1 MITPL
6 VVLALLA
13 LMVLPIPTPLL
24 DLFFVLNIGIS
35 VAVLISAMRIREV
48 LEFVSFPT
56 LLLLTTLLR
65 LSLNVASTRV
75 VLLQGHTGPDAA
87 GKVIESFG
95 EFLIGGNYVVGIIV
109 FIILTIINFAVI
121 TKGAG
126 RVAEVSARFT
136 LDSLP
141 GKQMAIDAD
150 LNAGLIGEADAKRRR
165 KQVQQEA
172 DFYGS
177 MDGASKFV
185 RGDAIAG
192 IVIVIVNV
200 VGGLLVGVMQHSMD
214 ISVAAKVYTLLSIG
228 DGLVAQV
235 PALIISTA
243 AGIVVT
249 RVATDRDF
257 QQQIGDQ
264 LRDNAIVLWL
274 TGGVLGLLAVIPGMP
289 HFAFLALGAGFAG
302 LAWGISKARAK
313 EAAAKFKE
321 DSKPVETVEWG
332 DVPVVDPLTLE
343 LAFRLV
349 PLVDRADGSDLVQRI
364 TAIRKRFVGDI
375 GFLVPV
381 VHIRDNLDLPTETY
395 RLLVYGAEVGRGD
408 VYPDLMMAIE
418 PGPGAAAL
426 DGLRATDPTYGIAAY
441 WIARSLRERAI
452 SLGYTVVEPAVVI
465 ATHIDKLLRDHAHEL
480 LGRQETQ
487 ELLEHVK
494 GRFPKLVDD
503 LVPKVIPLG
512 TVQKVLQLLLVE
524 NIPVRD
530 VRTVLE
536 TIGEHVGRTQDPT
549 GLLLPVRQRL
559 SRTILQQVMGDDAE
573 LKVAAIHPDFERIV
587 EDALAGAPVAPD
599 GALEPG
605 LVKFLGEQAVEA
617 ANKLESDGLPPV
629 VLASTA
635 TRTTIAQ
642 ILKRVAPQISVLAMS
657 EIPPTTRIK
666 FEMVICQK
674 PA

>member
-1 MITPL
+1 
-6 VVLALLA
+6 
-13 LMVLPIPTPLL
+13 MVLPIPTPLL
-24 DLFFVLNIGIS
+24 DLFFVLNIGVS
-35 VAVLISAMRIREV
+35 VAILISAMRIREV

-75 VLLQGHTGPDAA
+75 VLLHGHSGPDAA
-87 GKVIESFG
+87 GKVIEAFG

-109 FIILTIINFAVI
+109 FIILTVINFAVI

-141 GKQMAIDAD
+141 GKQMAVDAD
-150 LNAGLIGEADAKRRR
+150 LNAGLIGEAEAKKRR

-172 DFYGS
+172 DFFGS

-192 IVIVIVNV
+192 IVIVLVNI
-200 VGGLLVGVMQHSMD
+200 VGGLLVGVMQHNLD
-214 ISVAAKVYTLLSIG
+214 IGAAAKAYTLLSIG

-264 LRDNAIVLWL
+264 LKDNGIVLWL
-274 TGGVLGLLAVIPGMP
+274 TAAVLGLMAVIPGMP
-289 HFAFLALGAGFAG
+289 HFAFAALALTFGG
-302 LAWGISKARAK
+302 LAWGIGRARAE
-313 EAAAKFKE
+313 EAARRATAE
-321 DSKPVETVEWG
+321 SKPVETVEWA

-349 PLVDRADGSDLVQRI
+349 PLVDRADGSDLVKRI

-381 VHIRDNLDLPTETY
+381 VHIRDNLDLPNEAY
-395 RLLVYGAEVGRGD
+395 RLLVYGAEVGRGT
-408 VYPDLMMAIE
+408 VYPDLLLAIE
-418 PGPGAAAL
+418 PGPDAVKLSGISAK
-426 DGLRATDPTYGIAAY
+426 DPTYGLPAY
-441 WIARSLRERAI
+441 WIAKGEREKAIARS
-452 SLGYTVVEPAVVI
+452 YTVVEPAVVI
-465 ATHIDKLLRDHAHEL
+465 ATHIDKLLREHAHEL

-494 GRFPKLVDD
+494 SRFPKLVDD
-503 LVPKVIPLG
+503 LVPKVVQLG
-512 TVQKVLQLLLVE
+512 ILQKVLQLLLTE
-524 NIPVRD
+524 NVPVRD

-536 TIGEHVGRTQDPT
+536 TIGEHIGRTQDPIA
-549 GLLLPVRQRL
+549 LLVPVRQRL
-559 SRTILQQVMGDDAE
+559 SRTILKDLMGDEDE
-573 LKVAAIHPDFERIV
+573 LRVAAVHPDFERII
-587 EDALAGAPVAPD
+587 EEALGGAPVASD

-605 LVKFLGEQAVEA
+605 LVKFLGEQALEA
-617 ANKLESDGLPPV
+617 ASKLESAGLAAV

-635 TRTTIAQ
+635 TRTTVAQ
-642 ILKRVAPQISVLAMS
+642 ILKRVAPQISVIAMS
-657 EIPPTTRIK
+657 EIPPTTKVK
-666 FEMVICQK
+666 FETVICQK

>member
-1 MITPL
+1 
-6 VVLALLA
+6 VVLVLLA

-24 DLFFVLNIGIS
+24 DLFFVLNIGVS
-35 VAVLISAMRIREV
+35 VAILISAMRIREV

-75 VLLQGHTGPDAA
+75 VLLHGHSGPDAA
-87 GKVIESFG
+87 GKVIEAFG
-95 EFLIGGNYVVGIIV
+95 EFLIGGNYIVGIIV

-141 GKQMAIDAD
+141 GKQMAVDAD
-150 LNAGLIGEADAKRRR
+150 LSAGLIGEAEAKKRR

-172 DFYGS
+172 DFFGS

-192 IVIVIVNV
+192 IVIVLVNI
-200 VGGLLVGVMQHSMD
+200 VGGLLVGVMQHSLD
-214 ISVAAKVYTLLSIG
+214 IGAAAKAYTLLSIG

-264 LRDNAIVLWL
+264 LKDNGIVLWL
-274 TGGVLGLLAVIPGMP
+274 TAAVLGLMSVIPGMP
-289 HFAFLALGAGFAG
+289 HFAFAALAITFGGLG
-302 LAWGISKARAK
+302 WGIDRARK
-313 EAAAKFKE
+313 QEAARRANAE
-321 DSKPVETVEWG
+321 SKPVETVEWA

-381 VHIRDNLDLPTETY
+381 VHIRDNLDLPNEVY
-395 RLLVYGAEVGRGD
+395 RLLVYGAEVGRGT
-408 VYPDLMMAIE
+408 VYPDLLLAIE
-418 PGPGAAAL
+418 PGPDAAKL
-426 DGLRATDPTYGIAAY
+426 DGIRANDPTYGLPAY
-441 WIARSLRERAI
+441 WIAKGEREKAIARS
-452 SLGYTVVEPAVVI
+452 YTVVEPAVVI
-465 ATHIDKLLRDHAHEL
+465 ATHIDKLLREHAHEL

-494 GRFPKLVDD
+494 TRFPKLVDD
-503 LVPKVIPLG
+503 LVPKVVQLG
-512 TVQKVLQLLLVE
+512 ILQKVLQLLLTE
-524 NIPVRD
+524 NVPVRD

-536 TIGEHVGRTQDPT
+536 TIGEHIGRTQDPN
-549 GLLLPVRQRL
+549 GLLVPVRQRL
-559 SRTILQQVMGDDAE
+559 SRTILKELMGDEDE
-573 LKVAAIHPDFERIV
+573 LRVAAVHPDFERII
-587 EDALAGAPVAPD
+587 EEALGGAPVASD

-617 ANKLESDGLPPV
+617 ANKLENAGLAAV

-642 ILKRVAPQISVLAMS
+642 ILKRVAPQISVVAMS
-657 EIPPTTRIK
+657 EIPPTTKVK
-666 FEMVICQK
+666 FETVICQK

>member
-1 MITPL
+1 M
-6 VVLALLA
+6 
-13 LMVLPIPTPLL
+13 
-24 DLFFVLNIGIS
+24 
-35 VAVLISAMRIREV
+35 AV
-48 LEFVSFPT
+48 
-56 LLLLTTLLR
+56 
-65 LSLNVASTRV
+65 
-75 VLLQGHTGPDAA
+75 
-87 GKVIESFG
+87 
-95 EFLIGGNYVVGIIV
+95 
-109 FIILTIINFAVI
+109 
-121 TKGAG
+121 
-126 RVAEVSARFT
+126 
-136 LDSLP
+136 
-141 GKQMAIDAD
+141 DAD
-150 LNAGLIGEADAKRRR
+150 LNAGLIGEAEAKKRR

-172 DFYGS
+172 DFFGS

-192 IVIVIVNV
+192 IVIVLVNV
-200 VGGLLVGVMQHSMD
+200 IGGLLVGVMQHGLD
-214 ISVAAKVYTLLSIG
+214 IGAAAKAYTLLSIG

-264 LRDNAIVLWL
+264 VRENGIVFWL
-274 TGGVLGLLAVIPGMP
+274 TAGVLGLLAVIPEMP
-289 HFAFLALGAGFAG
+289 HLAFGALAFLFGF
-302 LAWGISKARAK
+302 LAWGIGRTRAK
-313 EAAAKFKE
+313 EESARVKKE
-321 DSKPVETVEWG
+321 SQPVETVEWG

-381 VHIRDNLDLPTETY
+381 VHIRDNLELPTEAY
-395 RLLVYGAEVGRGD
+395 RLLVYGAEVGRGE
-408 VYPDLMMAIE
+408 VFPDLLMAIE
-418 PGPGAAAL
+418 PGPGSPKI
-426 DGLRATDPTYGIAAY
+426 DGIRTTDPTYGIPAF
-441 WIARSLRERAI
+441 WIARSDRERAI

-465 ATHIDKLLRDHAHEL
+465 ATHVDKLLREHAHEL

-503 LVPKVIPLG
+503 LVPKIIPLG

-524 NIPVRD
+524 NVPVRD
-530 VRTVLE
+530 VRSVLE
-536 TIGEHVGRTQDPT
+536 TIGEHVGRTQDPY

-559 SRTILQQVMGDDAE
+559 SRTILQGVLGDETE

-587 EDALAGAPVAPD
+587 EDALAGAAVAPD

-617 ANKLESDGLPPV
+617 TNKLETAGLPAI
-629 VLASTA
+629 VLAATA

-657 EIPPTTRIK
+657 EIPPTTRVK
-666 FEMVICQK
+666 FETVICQK
-674 PA
+674 PG

>member
-1 MITPL
+1 
-6 VVLALLA
+6 
-13 LMVLPIPTPLL
+13 MVLPIPTPLL
-24 DLFFVLNIGIS
+24 DLFFVLNIGVS
-35 VAVLISAMRIREV
+35 VAILISAMRIREV

-75 VLLQGHTGPDAA
+75 VLLHGHSGPDAA
-87 GKVIESFG
+87 GKVIEAFG

-109 FIILTIINFAVI
+109 FIILTVINFAVI

-141 GKQMAIDAD
+141 GKQMAVDAD
-150 LNAGLIGEADAKRRR
+150 LNAGLIGEAEAKKRR

-172 DFYGS
+172 DFFGS

-192 IVIVIVNV
+192 IVIVLVNI
-200 VGGLLVGVMQHSMD
+200 VGGLLVGVMQHNLD
-214 ISVAAKVYTLLSIG
+214 IGAAAKAYTLLSIG

-264 LRDNAIVLWL
+264 LKDNGIVLWL
-274 TGGVLGLLAVIPGMP
+274 TAAVLGLMAVIPGMP
-289 HFAFLALGAGFAG
+289 HFAFAALALTFGG
-302 LAWGISKARAK
+302 LAWGIGRARAE
-313 EAAAKFKE
+313 EAARRATAE
-321 DSKPVETVEWG
+321 SKPVETVEWA

-349 PLVDRADGSDLVQRI
+349 PLVDRADGSDLVKRI

-381 VHIRDNLDLPTETY
+381 VHIRDNLDLPNEAY
-395 RLLVYGAEVGRGD
+395 RLLVYGAEVGRGT
-408 VYPDLMMAIE
+408 VYPDLLLAIE
-418 PGPGAAAL
+418 PGPDAVKLSGISAK
-426 DGLRATDPTYGIAAY
+426 DPTYGLPAY
-441 WIARSLRERAI
+441 WIAKGEREKAIARS
-452 SLGYTVVEPAVVI
+452 YTVVEPAVVI
-465 ATHIDKLLRDHAHEL
+465 ATHIDKLLREHAHEL

-487 ELLEHVK
+487 ELIEHVK
-494 GRFPKLVDD
+494 SRFPKLVDD
-503 LVPKVIPLG
+503 LVPKVVQLG
-512 TVQKVLQLLLVE
+512 ILQKVLQLLLTE
-524 NIPVRD
+524 NVPVRD

-536 TIGEHVGRTQDPT
+536 TIGEHIGRTQDPIA
-549 GLLLPVRQRL
+549 LLVPVRQRL
-559 SRTILQQVMGDDAE
+559 SRTILKDLMGDEDE
-573 LKVAAIHPDFERIV
+573 LRVAAVHPDFERII
-587 EDALAGAPVAPD
+587 EEALGGAPVASD

-605 LVKFLGEQAVEA
+605 LVKFLGEQALEA
-617 ANKLESDGLPPV
+617 ASKLESAGLAAV

-635 TRTTIAQ
+635 TRTTVAQ
-642 ILKRVAPQISVLAMS
+642 ILKRVAPQISVIAMS
-657 EIPPTTRIK
+657 EIPPTTKVK
-666 FEMVICQK
+666 FETVICQK

>member
-1 MITPL
+1 
-6 VVLALLA
+6 
-13 LMVLPIPTPLL
+13 MVLPIPTPLL
-24 DLFFVLNIGIS
+24 DLFFVLNIGVS
-35 VAVLISAMRIREV
+35 VAILISAMRIREV

-75 VLLQGHTGPDAA
+75 VLLHGHSGPDAA
-87 GKVIESFG
+87 GKVIEAFG

-109 FIILTIINFAVI
+109 FIILTVINFAVI

-141 GKQMAIDAD
+141 GKQMAVDAD
-150 LNAGLIGEADAKRRR
+150 LNAGLIGEAEAKKRR

-172 DFYGS
+172 DFFGS

-192 IVIVIVNV
+192 IVIVLVNI
-200 VGGLLVGVMQHSMD
+200 VGGLLVGVMQHNLD
-214 ISVAAKVYTLLSIG
+214 IGAAAKAYTLLSIG

-264 LRDNAIVLWL
+264 LKDNGIVLWL
-274 TGGVLGLLAVIPGMP
+274 TAAVLGLMAVIPGMP
-289 HFAFLALGAGFAG
+289 HFAFAALALTFGG
-302 LAWGISKARAK
+302 LAWGIGRARAE
-313 EAAAKFKE
+313 EAARRATAE
-321 DSKPVETVEWG
+321 SKPVETVEWA

-349 PLVDRADGSDLVQRI
+349 PLVDRADGSDLVKRI

-381 VHIRDNLDLPTETY
+381 VHIRDNLDLPNEAY
-395 RLLVYGAEVGRGD
+395 RLLVYGAEVGRGT
-408 VYPDLMMAIE
+408 VYPDLLLAIE
-418 PGPGAAAL
+418 PGPDAVKLSGISAK
-426 DGLRATDPTYGIAAY
+426 DPTYGLPAY
-441 WIARSLRERAI
+441 WIAKGEREKAIARS
-452 SLGYTVVEPAVVI
+452 YTVVEPAVVI
-465 ATHIDKLLRDHAHEL
+465 ATHIDKLLREHAHEL

-494 GRFPKLVDD
+494 SRFPKLVDD
-503 LVPKVIPLG
+503 LVPKVVQLG
-512 TVQKVLQLLLVE
+512 ILQKVLQLLLTE
-524 NIPVRD
+524 NVPVRD

-536 TIGEHVGRTQDPT
+536 TIGEHIGRTQDPIA
-549 GLLLPVRQRL
+549 LLVPVRQRL
-559 SRTILQQVMGDDAE
+559 SRTILKDLMGDEDE
-573 LKVAAIHPDFERIV
+573 LRVAAVHPDFERII
-587 EDALAGAPVAPD
+587 EEALGGAPVASD

-605 LVKFLGEQAVEA
+605 LVKFLGEQALEA
-617 ANKLESDGLPPV
+617 ANKLESAGLAAV

-635 TRTTIAQ
+635 TRTTVAQ
-642 ILKRVAPQISVLAMS
+642 ILKRVAPQISVIAMS
-657 EIPPTTRIK
+657 EIPPTTKVK
-666 FEMVICQK
+666 FETVICQK